1 MHLQGSPTPNSE
13 MLVPF
18 YITGTRE
25 NVDNAKFMLETQ
37 LKHQIEIERLRSE
50 LDRSSVRADSVEP
63 RPSISHNGSERGRG
77 GGYRGRARGAPRAG
91 SNVRTNTTTSDDK
104 NSTNA
109 NIMPP
114 SKDNASNNGV
124 VANGDSRGRRGNRR
138 NKRGARAN

>member
-1 MHLQGSPTPNSE
+1 

-37 LKHQIEIERLRSE
+37 LKHQMEIERLRAE

-63 RPSISHNGSERGRG
+63 RPPVAHNGFERGRG

-104 NSTNA
+104 GSTHA
-109 NIMPP
+109 NIPPP
-114 SKDNASNNGV
+114 SNNNDGGDGV
-124 VANGDSRGRRGNRR
+124 VVITNGDSRGRRGNRR
-138 NKRGARAN
+138 NRRAARGN